1 MGSFGVSQAHIARL
15 QERVSTQVIE
25 QEVILDS
32 VREGVV
38 ILAKTSTQNTEVD
51 DKEQELLFYN

>member
-1 MGSFGVSQAHIARL
+1 MLIMGSFGVSQAHIARL

-32 VREGVV
+32 VHEGVV
-38 ILAKTSTQNTEVD
+38 IVANNSAQNTAIDE
-51 DKEQELLFYN
+51 K